1 MGLKKYLNSIISNF
15 NWMGENII
23 VYLMGIV
30 FSIIRDNILLNNSDV
45 KLNKR
50 YFLINAIYIKL
61 MESEGHSRYKSF
73 KK

>member
-1 MGLKKYLNSIISNF
+1 MLEYFLGLKKYLNSIISNF

-45 KLNKR
+45 KL
-50 YFLINAIYIKL
+50 INDT
-61 MESEGHSRYKSF
+61 S
-73 KK
+73 

>member
-1 MGLKKYLNSIISNF
+1 
-15 NWMGENII
+15 MGENII

-45 KLNKR
+45 KLIR

>member
-45 KLNKR
+45 KL
-50 YFLINAIYIKL
+50 INDTLHEYNGKNN
-61 MESEGHSRYKSF
+61 
-73 KK
+73 

>member
-1 MGLKKYLNSIISNF
+1 MGLKKYLNSIIFNF

-45 KLNKR
+45 KL
-50 YFLINAIYIKL
+50 INDT
-61 MESEGHSRYKSF
+61 S
-73 KK
+73 

>member
-45 KLNKR
+45 KL
-50 YFLINAIYIKL
+50 INDTSNQCNIYKING
-61 MESEGHSRYKSF
+61 E
-73 KK
+73 

>member
-30 FSIIRDNILLNNSDV
+30 FSIISFAIGVFLVLFGDYMA
-45 KLNKR
+45 NKVSSKA
-50 YFLINAIYIKL
+50 NCDTIK
-61 MESEGHSRYKSF
+61 ENKEE
-73 KK
+73 

>member
-30 FSIIRDNILLNNSDV
+30 FSIIKDNILLNNSDV
-45 KLNKR
+45 KL
-50 YFLINAIYIKL
+50 INDT
-61 MESEGHSRYKSF
+61 S
-73 KK
+73 

>member
-1 MGLKKYLNSIISNF
+1 MVKMLIFMMKTGNLKKYLNSIISNF

-45 KLNKR
+45 KL
-50 YFLINAIYIKL
+50 INDT
-61 MESEGHSRYKSF
+61 S
-73 KK
+73 